1 MSDSST
7 STTVDSAKRAAA
19 GAAARR
25 VRDGM
30 VLGLGTG
37 STAAHAIRSI
47 GERRRRENLQIRGVA
62 TSFASER
69 LARQAD
75 IPLTDLS
82 EIDGLDLAIDGADE
96 ISPRLDLIKGRGGA
110 HTRER
115 VVAAYSAEFVV
126 VGDYRKMVPRLGG
139 TVPVPVEVVPMAVRP
154 VTRQLAAWGGEVEV
168 REGGAKD
175 GPVVTDQGLW
185 ILDVRFGAIETE
197 DRLETLAAEIKALP
211 GVLDHGLF
219 VGLATRAFVGQE
231 DGSVREL
238 ESDS

>member
-1 MSDSST
+1 
-7 STTVDSAKRAAA
+7 
-19 GAAARR
+19 
-25 VRDGM
+25 M

-37 STAAHAIRSI
+37 STAAHAIRAI
-47 GERRRRENLQIRGVA
+47 GRRRRTENLELQGVA

-69 LARQAD
+69 LAREAG

-82 EIDGLDLAIDGADE
+82 GVDALDLAIDGADE
-96 ISPRLDLIKGRGGA
+96 ITPQLDLIKGRGAA

-115 VVAAYSAEFVV
+115 VVAADAREFVV
-126 VGDYRKMVPRLGG
+126 VGDYRKTVPHLGE

-154 VTRQLAAWGGEVEV
+154 VMRRLLDLGGDVEV

-185 ILDVRFGAIETE
+185 VLDVRFGAIEE
-197 DRLETLAAEIKALP
+197 KSRLRALADEIKGWP

-219 VGLATRAFVGQE
+219 VGLASRAFVGQE

-238 ESDS
+238 ESGS

>member
-1 MSDSST
+1 MSDSLT
-7 STTVDSAKRAAA
+7 STIESAKEAA
-19 GAAARR
+19 GRAAARR
-25 VRDGM
+25 IRDGM

-37 STAAHAIRSI
+37 STAAHAIRAI
-47 GERRRRENLQIRGVA
+47 GERRRNENLEIRGVA

-69 LARQAD
+69 LARKAG

-82 EIDGLDLAIDGADE
+82 EVDALDLAVDGADE
-96 ISPRLDLIKGRGGA
+96 ITPQLDLIKGRGAA

-115 VVAAYSAEFVV
+115 VVAADAREFVV
-126 VGDYRKMVPRLGG
+126 VGDYRKMVPHLGE

-154 VTRQLAAWGGEVEV
+154 VVQRLADWGGEAEV

-185 ILDVRFGAIETE
+185 VLDVRFEAIRER
-197 DRLETLAAEIKALP
+197 DRLESLAARIKALP

-219 VGLATRAFVGQE
+219 VELANRAFVGQE
-231 DGSVREL
+231 DGSVQEL
-238 ESDS
+238 ESGS